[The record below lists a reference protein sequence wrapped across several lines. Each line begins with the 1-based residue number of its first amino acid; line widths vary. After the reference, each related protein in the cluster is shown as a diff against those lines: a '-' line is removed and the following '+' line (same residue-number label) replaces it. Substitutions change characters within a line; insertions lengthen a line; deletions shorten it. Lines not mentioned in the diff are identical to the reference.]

1 MKFVERLKFY
11 CSIENSSDCQFLWQL
26 QTFRNESLINC
37 LTVNFMK
44 AISLETMFLNN
55 VAKATIVRLY
65 VLITQTHFLRQW
77 LSSRSS
83 ETAWNLIKGH
93 AWNATLGCG
102 DNFRFYFRREGFT
115 FLALHHR
122 HGMVTTDLN
131 PKVIREFHPLPD
143 TSLTGALSKML
154 LGSGSGR
161 IYFWKLV
168 FVKYILFVKSLKN

>member
-1 MKFVERLKFY
+1 ML
-11 CSIENSSDCQFLWQL
+11 DCKLY
-26 QTFRNESLINC
+26 EG
-37 LTVNFMK
+37 NFPGNHV
-44 AISLETMFLNN
+44 SNN
-55 VAKATIVRLY
+55 VAKATIVWLY

-143 TSLTGALSKML
+143 TSLTGALCEML
-154 LGSGSGR
+154 LGGGLGWNY
-161 IYFWKLV
+161 IWKLG
-168 FVKYILFVKSLKN
+168 FVKYI